1 MKKFAAT
8 LSMLLIVAASAAAEI
23 KSIDITV
30 FGMD

>member
-1 MKKFAAT
+1 MKNIGSIVCT
-8 LSMLLIVAASAAAEI
+8 LLLLAASAVAEI